1 MADLAAKTTVYR
13 AQTAAVSTA
22 GNDASYSIKVTEAGT
37 VSSVSYS
44 PVAALS
50 GANTNSRTLNLVN
63 KGQTGAGSTSVASLA
78 LVSGTNL
85 VAFDEIA
92 VTLSGTAANLVVAA
106 GDILQFQSLHV
117 GTGITDPGGEV
128 EVVVTRTA

>member
-1 MADLAAKTTVYR
+1 MADLAAKTSVYR
-13 AQTAAVSTA
+13 AQVPAVSTA
-22 GNDASYSIKVTEAGT
+22 GNDASYAIKVTEAGV

-50 GANTNSRTLNLVN
+50 GANTNSRTLNLIN
-63 KGQTGAGSTSVASLA
+63 KGQTGVASTSVASLA

-92 VTLSGTAANLVVAA
+92 VTLSGTANNLVVAA
-106 GDILQFQSLHV
+106 GDVLHFQSLHV